1 MTLFFGCADWS
12 DYASSTTALHP
23 DASTSFSTST
33 SFSCRFTEETV
44 KTVGT
49 TERLNCS
56 SRSDICMSIVFPIVG
71 LSTWSLDRDDVW
83 IGTSGRLGVPSVRSL
98 TSFCVV
104 WFSFHSMAS
113 TIRQASIIR
122 HFFYKLFNVAL
133 LQSVKVFGD

>member
-44 KTVGT
+44 K
-49 TERLNCS
+49 
-56 SRSDICMSIVFPIVG
+56 
-71 LSTWSLDRDDVW
+71 DDVW

-122 HFFYKLFNVAL
+122 HFFYKITNEPLSGLIGRLFNVAL